1 MEQARRT
8 VLKGAIAAGALAAMP
23 KGSLARASSPPNFL
37 FIMADDLGWAD
48 LSCYGQTY
56 YRTPEIDKLA
66 ASGMRF
72 TQAYANSA
80 VCSATR
86 VALMTG
92 RYQYRLPVGLE
103 EPLALRPLGLPPE
116 HPTLPSLL
124 RSAGY
129 STSLIGKWHLGAL
142 PDFGPL
148 KSGYDDF
155 WGIRGGGVDYFSHN
169 ISNEHDLWDGDT
181 SIERTGYLTDLIGDR
196 AIETLEHN
204 AKAGKPF
211 LLSLHFTAPHW
222 PWEGPADEAVSRE
235 LAASKSPFAE
245 FHADGGSLD
254 TYAEMVKQLDLQVGR
269 ILATLKRL
277 KLDRDTVVVFTSD
290 NGGERFSNTWPLSG
304 KKSEL
309 LEGGIRVPCIVRW
322 PGLTTAGTSSEAQVM
337 SMDWLPT
344 FVAAAGIAPAASH
357 APDGLDI
364 RAALSGGKLPE
375 RPLFWRYLFQKQ
387 EAVRLG
393 DWKYLQ
399 IGGNSFLFNLRTDEM
414 ERANLKFREP
424 DKFRELTALW
434 SAWNSTMLP
443 LDPKASTHGL
453 TGDVWTD
460 RNGGVAAPFPR

>member
-1 MEQARRT
+1 M
-8 VLKGAIAAGALAAMP
+8 AAGALAALP
-23 KGSLARASSPPNFL
+23 KAGIARSASRPNFL

-56 YRTPEIDKLA
+56 YRTPEIDGLA

-116 HPTLPSLL
+116 HPTIASLL
-124 RSAGY
+124 RDAGY
-129 STSLIGKWHLGAL
+129 STSLIGKWHLGSL

-155 WGIRGGGVDYFSHN
+155 WGIRGGGVDYFSHD
-169 ISNEHDLWDGDT
+169 ISHQHDLWDGDT

-196 AIETLEHN
+196 AIDTLESK
-204 AKAGKPF
+204 AKADKPF

-222 PWEGPADEAVSRE
+222 PWEGPTDEAVSRQLDASSNP
-235 LAASKSPFAE
+235 LAA

-254 TYAEMVKQLDLQVGR
+254 TFAEMVKRLDFQVGR

-277 KLDRDTVVVFTSD
+277 KLDRNTVVVFTSD

-322 PGLTTAGTSSEAQVM
+322 PGLTKPGTSSEAQIM

-344 FVAAAGIAPAASH
+344 FIAAAGIGPAAGH
-357 APDGLDI
+357 PPDGLDV
-364 RAALSGGKLPE
+364 RAVLSGGRLPE

-399 IGGNSFLFNLRTDEM
+399 IGGNRFLFNLRNDPM
-414 ERANLKFREP
+414 ERANLKLREP
-424 DKFRELTALW
+424 DKFRELTSLW
-434 SAWNSTMLP
+434 NAWNATMLP

-453 TGDVWTD
+453 TGDVWSD
-460 RNGGVAAPFPR
+460 RNGGVAVPFPK